1 MTKYHQ
7 RLRAALG
14 VENAVPPTMIASAG
28 TVSTIFTVSISSF
41 LIFMEKIVFLIN
53 TSSLQRVF
61 LLYCQAFRV
70 QNFFADP
77 QCQNADADPDIGS
90 DYRRW
95 VVPFSFLCR
104 IHIWDARRQKVW
116 SISIINS
123 GSTSSLNIILYHFKM
138 TFKYNKMWVVL
149 SSSREKKKT
158 KSFPPSGLHSSSVV
172 FFIFS
177 SFLLQGYFHWN
188 ILYQK
193 FDFCSTATST
203 VSGRICQKWS
213 LDFPHSHS

>member
-1 MTKYHQ
+1 MPIIQDFKLVLVTILETILTKYHQ

-104 IHIWDARRQKVW
+104 IQFR
-116 SISIINS
+116 
-123 GSTSSLNIILYHFKM
+123 NIYL
-138 TFKYNKMWVVL
+138 
-149 SSSREKKKT
+149 RCKKT
-158 KSFPPSGLHSSSVV
+158 KGL
-172 FFIFS
+172 IYQYY
-177 SFLLQGYFHWN
+177 LLQEVQVLS
-188 ILYQK
+188 I
-193 FDFCSTATST
+193 
-203 VSGRICQKWS
+203 
-213 LDFPHSHS
+213 